1 MRREVYV
8 RDEGRCSFVDERG
21 ERCCETRYLE
31 LHHLEPFAKGGTHCV
46 ANLALRCA
54 AHNLLAAEEE
64 FGADPMALRR
74 DAARHESLS
83 KQRRESG
90 PDD

>member
-21 ERCCETRYLE
+21 ERCGEMRYLE
-31 LHHLEPFAKGGTHCV
+31 LHHLEPFAKGGAHCA

-54 AHNLLAAEEE
+54 AHNQLAAEDD
-64 FGADPMALRR
+64 FGGDRMAERS
-74 DAARHESLS
+74 DASRHESLS
-83 KQRRESG
+83 RQRRESSG
-90 PDD
+90 DD